1 MRYDR
6 NHTWVSRLESSSHLF
21 LFIFSILSDLLF
33 ELVRLALSTFSDV
46 CIISRVPYTSGPVN
60 ECAVFVG
67 QRTHSSYLPLRWPLK
82 GVEVKNWQYSALQ
95 STHSNIGKSRIPTY
109 GFQHCCHSALRP
121 THSNKGNTA
130 HSDLRSPTLAT
141 QFAYQHKEED
151 AYRER
156 GAHHHHISPSC
167 LLM

>member
-67 QRTHSSYLPLRWPLK
+67 QRTHSSCLPLRWPPAVFFAFGDRVSQTQLALERSRSQK
-82 GVEVKNWQYSALQ
+82 LAIQCTSVYTFQHWQKS
-95 STHSNIGKSRIPTY
+95 HSDLRIPTLLSQRTPTY
-109 GFQHCCHSALRP
+109 TFQQGQHSALRP
-121 THSNKGNTA
+121 TQSNIGDTV
-130 HSDLRSPTLAT
+130 R
-141 QFAYQHKEED
+141 
-151 AYRER
+151 
-156 GAHHHHISPSC
+156 I
-167 LLM
+167 